1 MDAAHRAPATP
12 HPKNE
17 RGRGRRATGRVQDP
31 SSGADAPGAAPP
43 ARPVAARPHGDMP
56 AAARH
61 RAAGN
66 AVWSDT
72 TARRGRRAASS
83 TGPAGVGR
91 GPASTEERMAVPITV
106 YTNVGW

>member
-1 MDAAHRAPATP
+1 MRLMRDLLSIGQKATTLWPSSHRGMDAAHRAPATP

-66 AVWSDT
+66 AV
-72 TARRGRRAASS
+72 
-83 TGPAGVGR
+83 
-91 GPASTEERMAVPITV
+91 
-106 YTNVGW
+106 